1 VLKDP
6 LTGLFFLPCCG
17 ASSRSDTS
25 QMLGSLSMQELFKK
39 IRESYDRVIVD
50 LSPLAPVIDVR
61 ATLKILD
68 TYVLV
73 VEWGR
78 TKIDVVTESLNSAP
92 EVSQHLLGVVL
103 NKANLSTLS
112 KYNAYG
118 ADYYYNKHYSR
129 YGYVD

>member
-1 VLKDP
+1 
-6 LTGLFFLPCCG
+6 
-17 ASSRSDTS
+17 
-25 QMLGSLSMQELFKK
+25 MQQLFKK
-39 IRESYDRVIVD
+39 IRENYDRVIVD

-78 TKIDVVTESLNSAP
+78 TKIEAVAESLNSAP

-103 NKANLSTLS
+103 NKANLSSLS

-118 ADYYYNKHYSR
+118 GDYYYNKHYRR
-129 YGYVD
+129 YGYID